1 MSGCFS
7 SFYLGCKEV
16 WAACEYDACKCV
28 PGGGLKLALNHRP
41 VFTGPSIGLWGWQH
55 SFFPSFSFFLF
66 ATTKWSWELEPFG
79 DFLRETLSQSTNLS
93 PTKGLSLE
101 PLDHGWPE
109 LRTQQGYSAI
119 LLFAFHWIQSVF
131 TLMLPL
137 GPYCEMKSLILS
149 LRWWNA
155 ILRLYSNNN
164 NCLFQIC
171 VIVWFYLM
179 C

>member
-1 MSGCFS
+1 MMRASVFR
-7 SFYLGCKEV
+7 
-16 WAACEYDACKCV
+16 
-28 PGGGLKLALNHRP
+28 GGQKLALNHRP
-41 VFTGPSIGLWGWQH
+41 LFTTGRFSLVPASAFEDGSILSFLFL
-55 SFFPSFSFFLF
+55 SFFSRLQSE
-66 ATTKWSWELEPFG
+66 AGNRNHS
-79 DFLRETLSQSTNLS
+79 ETSYV
-93 PTKGLSLE
+93 TKGLSLE

-171 VIVWFYLM
+171 VIV
-179 C
+179 